1 MKAIVLDIEGT
12 TTPIDFVH
20 KILFPYSY
28 ERLSSYI
35 LSNSESAQ
43 VKQCLE
49 LTRVSLPEAE
59 QAQAQT
65 KQLIETLLQWLA
77 EDRKH
82 PALKLVQGLIWE
94 EGYVKKEIF
103 GQVYPD
109 VLPAFN
115 IWKSRDIKFGI
126 YSSGSV
132 LAQKLL
138 FKHSTEGDLS
148 SYLSFHFDTA
158 VGAKKEK
165 ASYEHIAS
173 QLKLNPSDILFA
185 SDIGDELAAAK
196 QAGFNVIQIIRPGTA
211 IDPRFEIRPYLLEI

>member
-20 KILFPYSY
+20 KILFPYSR
-28 ERLSSYI
+28 ERLSSFV
-35 LSNSESAQ
+35 LSHLDSPQ

-49 LTRVSLPEAE
+49 LTRASLPEAE
-59 QAQAQT
+59 KEIAHTQ
-65 KQLIETLLQWLA
+65 QLVETLLLWLA

-82 PALKLVQGLIWE
+82 PALKLIQGLIWE
-94 EGYVKKEIF
+94 EGYLKNEIF

-115 IWKSRDIKFGI
+115 IWKSRDLKFGI

-138 FKHSTEGDLS
+138 FKHSTVGDLS

-165 ASYEHIAS
+165 SSYQNIAS
-173 QLKLNPSDILFA
+173 QLNLNPSDILFA
-185 SDIGDELAAAK
+185 SDIGDELAAAM
-196 QAGFNVIQIIRPGTA
+196 QAGFKVIQIIRPGTVV
-211 IDPRFEIRPYLLEI
+211 DPRFEIRPNLLDI